1 MVTEKNIIKLPELA
15 LVLLVGPSGCGKS
28 SFARKHFKPT
38 EIVSSDYCRGLVS
51 DDENNQ
57 ACSQDAFEVLRFIAA
72 KRLAAGRLTVI
83 DATNV
88 QAEARKELVT
98 LARDYHV
105 LPVAIVL
112 NLPKE
117 ICHERNAGRSDRQF
131 GKHVVWNQSNQLQ
144 RSLRYF
150 RREGISQTTVLTTVA
165 EIDNAV
171 IERTRLWNNLNHEK
185 GPFDIIGDVHGCY
198 DELLQLLGTLGYVI
212 SDDAMPQVT
221 HPDGRKLIFVGD
233 LVDRGPAVPQVLRM
247 VMSIVASGAGFC
259 VIGNHDDKL
268 KRKLQGRNVKIAH
281 GLAESLAQLAAESED
296 FIQQITHFIDDL
308 RSHYVF
314 DDNKLAVAHA
324 GIKAHYIGRGSPRI
338 RDFCMF
344 GESTGEI
351 DEFGLPVRYPW
362 ARDYRG
368 ETLVVYGH
376 TPVPEPEWINNT
388 IDIDTGCVFGG
399 KLTALRYPERTIVSV
414 PAARVYCQPA
424 KPLAPPPDDRGGND
438 VLDIHDVIG
447 KRIITT
453 KLHRNITV
461 REENA
466 IAALEVMSRFA
477 IDPHWLIYL
486 PPTMAPTETSKRPE
500 LLEHPEEA
508 FSFYQARGVMKLI
521 CEEKHMGSRA
531 IVVVCRDNAV
541 ARKRF
546 NINTDEI
553 GACYTRTG
561 RSFFNDRALETTFLQ
576 RIADA
581 ITKLG
586 WWEKDQT
593 DWYCLDCELMPWSA
607 KAQGLL
613 EQQYAPVA
621 AAAHK
626 VLGEASMLLKQAVPR
641 IDGADVLYEKL
652 DDRFALTQLYRDAY
666 RRYCWPVA
674 ALDDYKLAPFHILAS
689 EGSFYLERDH
699 LWHMYRIAELCAADP
714 DLFRNTAYKLVD
726 LEEPDT
732 MTAATDW
739 WTAMTA
745 QGGEG
750 MVVKPLAFT
759 VMGDKG
765 LIQPGIK
772 CRGREYLRIIYGPE
786 YTVAENME
794 RLRKRGLGLK
804 RSLALRE
811 YALSYEALSRFVAH
825 DPLYRVHE
833 AVFGVLALESEPVD
847 PRL

>member
-1 MVTEKNIIKLPELA
+1 MTECIIKIPELS
-15 LVLLVGPSGCGKS
+15 LVLLVGASGCGKS

-38 EIVSSDYCRGLVS
+38 EVISSDYCRGLVS
-51 DDENNQ
+51 DDENDQ
-57 ACSQDAFEVLRFIAA
+57 ACSKAAFEVLRFIAA
-72 KRLAAGRLTVI
+72 KRLAAGKLTVI

-88 QAEARKELVT
+88 QTEARKELIN
-98 LARDYHV
+98 LAREYHV
-105 LPVAIVL
+105 IPVAIVL

-117 ICHERNAGRSDRQF
+117 ICYARNADRPDRQF
-131 GKHVVWNQSNQLQ
+131 GKHVIWNQSNQLQ
-144 RSLRYF
+144 RSLKYF
-150 RREGISQTTVLTTVA
+150 RREGISQTTILTTTEEVA
-165 EIDNAV
+165 CV
-171 IERTRLWNNLNHEK
+171 TIERTRLWNNLNHEK

-198 DELLQLLGTLGYVI
+198 DELVQLLGKLGYTIASGEPTRV
-212 SDDAMPQVT
+212 V

-233 LVDRGPAVPQVLRM
+233 LVDRGPAVPQTLRL
-247 VMSIVASGAGFC
+247 VMDVVEGGTGFC

-268 KRKLQGRNVKIAH
+268 KRKLQGRDVKIAH
-281 GLAESLAQLAAESED
+281 GLAESLAQIAVED
-296 FIQQITHFIDDL
+296 EEFSKRVVHFIDAL

-324 GIKAHYIGRGSPRI
+324 GIKSEYIGRGSPRI

-399 KLTALRYPERTIVSV
+399 KLTALRYPEREIVSV
-414 PAARVYCQPA
+414 PAARVYCDPVKPLVPA
-424 KPLAPPPDDRGGND
+424 KDDRGGND
-438 VLDIHDVIG
+438 VLDINDVIG

-453 KLHRNITV
+453 KLHHNVTV

-477 IDPHWLIYL
+477 IDPHWLVYL
-486 PPTMAPTETSKRPE
+486 PPTMSPTETSKRPE
-500 LLEHPEEA
+500 LLEHPDEA
-508 FSFYQARGVMKLI
+508 FSFYQSKGVTKLI

-531 IVVVCRDNAV
+531 IVVVCRDNAA
-541 ARKRF
+541 ARRRF

-561 RSFFNDRALETTFLQ
+561 RSFFNDKVLEAAFLQ

-581 ITKLG
+581 MTRLN

-593 DWYCLDCELMPWSA
+593 DWFCLDCELMPWSA

-621 AAAHK
+621 AAAFK
-626 VLGEASMLLKQAVPR
+626 VLGDTSALLKQISAKIP
-641 IDGADVLYEKL
+641 GTEALYEKFYE
-652 DDRFALTQLYRDAY
+652 RFGLAQLYRDAY
-666 RRYCWPVA
+666 RRYCWPVHS
-674 ALDDYKLAPFHILAS
+674 LDDYKLAPFHILAS
-689 EGSFYLERDH
+689 EGSFNMDRDH
-699 LWHMYRIAELCAADP
+699 LWHMNRIDELCAADP
-714 DLFRNTAYKLVD
+714 QIFRSTPYKLVD
-726 LEEPDT
+726 LDDPDSVT
-732 MTAATDW
+732 TATDW
-739 WTAMTA
+739 WTEMTIK
-745 QGGEG
+745 GGEG
-750 MVVKPLAFT
+750 MVVKPLVFT

-765 LIQPGIK
+765 LVQPGIK

-786 YTVAENME
+786 YTVADNLE

-811 YALSYEALSRFVAH
+811 YALGYEALSRFVAH

>member
-1 MVTEKNIIKLPELA
+1 MKNNIIQIPELS
-15 LVLLVGPSGCGKS
+15 LVLLVGASGCGKS

-38 EIVSSDYCRGLVS
+38 EVISSDYCRGLVS
-51 DDENNQ
+51 DDENDQ
-57 ACSQDAFEVLRFIAA
+57 ACSKAAFEVLRFIAA
-72 KRLAAGRLTVI
+72 KRLAAGKLTVI

-88 QAEARKELVT
+88 QTEARKELIN
-98 LARDYHV
+98 LAREYHV
-105 LPVAIVL
+105 IPVAIVL

-117 ICHERNAGRSDRQF
+117 ICFARNADRPDRQF
-131 GKHVVWNQSNQLQ
+131 GKHVIWNQSNQLQ

-150 RREGISQTTVLTTVA
+150 RREGISQTTVLATVA
-165 EIDNAV
+165 EVDSAV

-198 DELLQLLGTLGYVI
+198 DELVQLLGKLGYTIAPGEPTRV
-212 SDDAMPQVT
+212 M

-233 LVDRGPAVPQVLRM
+233 LVDRGPAVPQTLRL
-247 VMSIVASGAGFC
+247 VMDVVESGAGFC

-268 KRKLQGRNVKIAH
+268 KRKLQGRDVKIAH
-281 GLAESLAQLAAESED
+281 GLAESLAQLAGED
-296 FIQQITHFIDDL
+296 EEFSKRVVHFIDAL

-324 GIKAHYIGRGSPRI
+324 GMKAEYIGRGSPRI

-399 KLTALRYPERTIVSV
+399 KLTALRYPEREIVSV
-414 PAARVYCQPA
+414 PAARIYCDPV
-424 KPLAPPPDDRGGND
+424 KPLAPAKDERDGND
-438 VLDIHDVIG
+438 VLDINDVIG
-447 KRIITT
+447 KRIVTT
-453 KLHRNITV
+453 KLHHNVTV

-477 IDPHWLIYL
+477 IDPHWLVYL
-486 PPTMAPTETSKRPE
+486 PPTMSPTETSKRPE
-500 LLEHPEEA
+500 LLEHPDEA
-508 FSFYQARGVMKLI
+508 FSFYQAKGVTKLI

-531 IVVVCRDNAV
+531 IVVVCRDNAA

-561 RSFFNDRALETTFLQ
+561 RSFFNDKALESAFLQ
-576 RIADA
+576 RISAA
-581 ITKLG
+581 MTKLG
-586 WWEKDQT
+586 WWGKDQT

-621 AAAHK
+621 AAAYE
-626 VLGEASMLLKQAVPR
+626 VLGETSALLKQAAPN
-641 IDGADVLYEKL
+641 IAGTDALYEKFHE
-652 DDRFALTQLYRDAY
+652 RFGLAQLYRDAY
-666 RRYCWPVA
+666 RRYCWTVTS
-674 ALDDYKLAPFHILAS
+674 LDDYKLAPFHILAS
-689 EGSFYLERDH
+689 EGSFNMDRDH
-699 LWHMYRIAELCAADP
+699 LWHMNRIDELCAADP
-714 DLFRNTAYKLVD
+714 QIFRSTPYKLVD
-726 LEEPDT
+726 LDDPDSVT
-732 MTAATDW
+732 TATDW
-739 WTAMTA
+739 WTDMTA
-745 QGGEG
+745 KGGEG

-759 VMGDKG
+759 VMGEKG
-765 LIQPGIK
+765 LVQPGIK

-786 YTVAENME
+786 YTVAENLE

-811 YALSYEALSRFVAH
+811 YALGYEALSRFVAH

>member
-1 MVTEKNIIKLPELA
+1 MPDNIIQIPELS
-15 LVLLVGPSGCGKS
+15 LVLLVGASGCGKS

-38 EIVSSDYCRGLVS
+38 EIISSDYCRGLVS

-57 ACSQDAFEVLRFIAA
+57 ACSKDAFEVLRFIAA
-72 KRLAAGRLTVI
+72 KRLAAGKLTVI

-88 QAEARKELVT
+88 QTEARKELIN
-98 LARDYHV
+98 LAREYHV
-105 LPVAIVL
+105 IPVAIVL

-117 ICHERNAGRSDRQF
+117 ICHERNAGRPDRQF

-150 RREGISQTTVLTTVA
+150 RREGISQTTVLATVA
-165 EIDNAV
+165 EVDSAV

-198 DELLQLLGTLGYVI
+198 DELVQLLGKLGYVI
-212 SDDAMPQVT
+212 GSEETPQVT

-233 LVDRGPAVPQVLRM
+233 LVDRGPAVPQVLRLIM
-247 VMSIVASGAGFC
+247 GIVTSGAGFC

-268 KRKLQGRNVKIAH
+268 KRKLMGRDVKIAH
-281 GLAESLAQLAAESED
+281 GLAESLAQLASESEE
-296 FIQQITHFIDDL
+296 FTKQITHFIDNL
-308 RSHYVF
+308 RSHYVL

-324 GIKAHYIGRGSPRI
+324 GIKAEYIGRGSPRI

-399 KLTALRYPERTIVSV
+399 KLTALRYPEREIVSV
-414 PAARVYCQPA
+414 SAARVYCDPV
-424 KPLAPPPDDRGGND
+424 KPLAPPKDDRGGND
-438 VLDIHDVIG
+438 VLDINDVIG
-447 KRIITT
+447 KRIVTT
-453 KLHRNITV
+453 KLHHNITV

-477 IDPHWLIYL
+477 IDPHWLVYL
-486 PPTMAPTETSKRPE
+486 PPTMSPTETSKRPE
-500 LLEHPEEA
+500 LLEHPDEA
-508 FSFYQARGVMKLI
+508 FSFYQSKGVTKLI

-531 IVVVCRDNAV
+531 IVVICRDNAA

-546 NINTDEI
+546 KTNTDEI

-561 RSFFNDRALETTFLQ
+561 RSFFNDKALEAAFLQ
-576 RIADA
+576 RISDA
-581 ITKLG
+581 MTKLG
-586 WWEKDQT
+586 WWEKDHT

-621 AAAHK
+621 AAAYK
-626 VLGEASMLLKQAVPR
+626 VLGETGTLLKQAAPN
-641 IDGADVLYEKL
+641 IAGTSALYEKFHE
-652 DDRFALTQLYRDAY
+652 RFGLAQLYRDAY
-666 RRYCWPVA
+666 RRYCWTVSS
-674 ALDDYKLAPFHILAS
+674 LDDYKLAPFHILAS
-689 EGSFYLERDH
+689 EGSFNMDRDH
-699 LWHMYRIAELCAADP
+699 LWHMNRIDELCAADP
-714 DLFRNTAYKLVD
+714 GIFRNTPYKLVD
-726 LEEPDT
+726 LDAPET
-732 MTAATDW
+732 VATATDW
-739 WTAMTA
+739 WTELTA
-745 QGGEG
+745 KGGEG

-811 YALSYEALSRFVAH
+811 YALGYEALSRFVVH
-825 DPLYRVHE
+825 DSLYRVHE

>member
-1 MVTEKNIIKLPELA
+1 MNNSNIQIPELS
-15 LVLLVGPSGCGKS
+15 LVLLVGASGCGKS

-38 EIVSSDYCRGLVS
+38 EIISSDYCRGLVS
-51 DDENNQ
+51 DDENDQ
-57 ACSQDAFEVLRFIAA
+57 ACSKAAFEVLRFIAA
-72 KRLAAGRLTVI
+72 KRLAAGKLTVI

-88 QAEARKELVT
+88 QTEARKELIN
-98 LARDYHV
+98 LAREYHV
-105 LPVAIVL
+105 IPVAIVL

-117 ICHERNAGRSDRQF
+117 ICFARNADRPDRQF
-131 GKHVVWNQSNQLQ
+131 GKHVIWNQSNQLQ
-144 RSLRYF
+144 RSLKYF
-150 RREGISQTTVLTTVA
+150 RREGISQTTILATTEEVA
-165 EIDNAV
+165 YV
-171 IERTRLWNNLNHEK
+171 TIERTRLWNNLNHEK

-198 DELLQLLGTLGYVI
+198 DELVQLLGKLGYTIAPGEPKRV
-212 SDDAMPQVT
+212 V

-233 LVDRGPAVPQVLRM
+233 LVDRGPAVPQTLRL
-247 VMSIVASGAGFC
+247 VMDVVDGGTGFC

-268 KRKLQGRNVKIAH
+268 KRKLQGRDVKIAH
-281 GLAESLAQLAAESED
+281 GLAESLAQLAAEEEEFSKRVV
-296 FIQQITHFIDDL
+296 HFIDAL

-324 GIKAHYIGRGSPRI
+324 GIKAEYIGRGSPRI

-399 KLTALRYPERTIVSV
+399 KLTALRYPEREIVSV
-414 PAARVYCQPA
+414 PAARVYCDPV
-424 KPLAPPPDDRGGND
+424 KPLAPAKDDRGGND
-438 VLDIHDVIG
+438 VLDINDVIG
-447 KRIITT
+447 KRIVTT
-453 KLHRNITV
+453 KLHHNVTV

-477 IDPHWLIYL
+477 IDPHWLVYL
-486 PPTMAPTETSKRPE
+486 PPTMSPTETSKKPE
-500 LLEHPEEA
+500 LLEHPDEA
-508 FSFYQARGVMKLI
+508 FSFYQSKGVTKLI

-531 IVVVCRDNAV
+531 IVVVCRDNAA

-553 GACYTRTG
+553 GVCYTRTG
-561 RSFFNDRALETTFLQ
+561 RSFFNDKALEAAFLQ

-581 ITKLG
+581 MTRLD

-593 DWYCLDCELMPWSA
+593 EWFCLDCELMPWSA

-621 AAAHK
+621 AAAFK
-626 VLGEASMLLKQAVPR
+626 VLGDTSALLKQVSAKIP
-641 IDGADVLYEKL
+641 GTEALYEKFYE
-652 DDRFALTQLYRDAY
+652 RFGLAQLYRDAY
-666 RRYCWPVA
+666 RRYCWPVHS
-674 ALDDYKLAPFHILAS
+674 LDDYKLAPFHILAS
-689 EGSFYLERDH
+689 EGSFNMDRDH
-699 LWHMYRIAELCAADP
+699 LWHMNRIDELCAADP
-714 DLFRNTAYKLVD
+714 QIFRNTPYKLVD
-726 LEEPDT
+726 LDDPDSVT
-732 MTAATDW
+732 IAANWWTDMTAK
-739 WTAMTA
+739 
-745 QGGEG
+745 GGEG
-750 MVVKPLAFT
+750 MVVKPMAFT

-765 LIQPGIK
+765 LVQPGIK

-786 YTVAENME
+786 YTVAENLE

-811 YALSYEALSRFVAH
+811 YALGYEALSRFVAH
-825 DPLYRVHE
+825 EPLYRVHE